1 MEHENLVLKTAW
13 LDMPPGPMR
22 VVASEEAVYLLE
34 FTDRPG
40 LAQEIEFLKKKTKSI
55 IVDGET
61 QAIRS
66 LEKELHQ
73 YFEGKLTTFNT
84 SLVFLGTPFRQRV
97 WEELRKIPYGKT
109 ISYADLALAIGKPS
123 SYRAVA
129 QANGANQLAVVVP
142 CHRVIYANGQL
153 GGYAGGVERKQWLLG
168 HEKENMS
175 KTTELN
181 TLLSAK

>member
-1 MEHENLVLKTAW
+1 MLLFYVSMENGNLILKTAQF
-13 LDMPPGPMR
+13 DMPPGPMM

-40 LAQEIEFLKKKTKSI
+40 LAQEIEFLTKRTASR
-55 IVDGET
+55 IVSGQT

-66 LEKELHQ
+66 IEKELHQ
-73 YFEGKLTTFNT
+73 YFEGNLKIFNT
-84 SLVFLGTPFRQRV
+84 PLAPFGSPFRHHV

-109 ISYADLALAIGKPS
+109 ISYSELALAIGKPS
-123 SYRAVA
+123 SRRAVA
-129 QANGANQLAVVVP
+129 QANGANQLAIVVP

-168 HEKENMS
+168 HEKQ
-175 KTTELN
+175 K
-181 TLLSAK
+181 